1 MKKRNL
7 IIMAALF
14 TFTIGIASVHAK
26 SNSEIKSEDLDS
38 FTTVEA
44 KVNTSNINIVKGDK
58 YKIEI
63 DYRQPKEKIN
73 YKVKNNKLIINT
85 KRKWSIFPEFG
96 PQPYNVITVYAPDIE
111 NVKFNSKSGDFLL
124 DSFKISELSVGTISG
139 DIELEDSNVQ
149 KIYVKTTSGDMN
161 IKSSKLQDVNVSTVS
176 GDIKLE
182 TSDMQK
188 VAIKTTSG
196 DLDIYDVRIKDINT
210 ATISGD
216 INMNLVEQSNL
227 KLKSVSGTIKIDG
240 KIYEREYNEDNS
252 FGSNINVKSSSG
264 DITITHR

>member
-139 DIELEDSNVQ
+139 DI
-149 KIYVKTTSGDMN
+149 
-161 IKSSKLQDVNVSTVS
+161 
-176 GDIKLE
+176 KLE